1 LRYRHPHPSGVVQQG
16 MHGERHYQRAASG
29 AEEYSAD
36 MGIDVSITE
45 GVGFVS
51 HRRFTDRV
59 TTQTP
64 RKDET
69 PGFQTVQTVDPR
81 LPLLGEIKASLCK
94 GCKVEQAYTSGFH
107 KGRCSAC
114 CPCPRHVG
122 EREVMRSKGLWRA
135 S

>member
-1 LRYRHPHPSGVVQQG
+1 
-16 MHGERHYQRAASG
+16 ME
-29 AEEYSAD
+29 
-36 MGIDVSITE
+36 DVSVTE

-51 HRRFTDRV
+51 HRRFVDRV
-59 TTQTP
+59 V
-64 RKDET
+64 
-69 PGFQTVQTVDPR
+69 VQHDAPMGGQQVYTVDPR
-81 LPLLGEIKASLCK
+81 LPLLTEIKPSLCK